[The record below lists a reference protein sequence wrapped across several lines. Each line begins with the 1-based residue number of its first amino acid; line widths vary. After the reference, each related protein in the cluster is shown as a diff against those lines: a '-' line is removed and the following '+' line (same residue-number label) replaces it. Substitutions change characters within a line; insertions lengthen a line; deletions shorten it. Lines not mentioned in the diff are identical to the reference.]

1 MLIELSSKTRL
12 ALLFYSR
19 SSRDSVRLLRPFFFP
34 FVAQTECVSLV
45 HLPPSVFKL
54 AFGYF
59 HHFCFF
65 VEVFLFFHQAQGSL
79 QLTTESFGTGLLKTF
94 LLNNSKIEFFSMLAS
109 ITLFQISVFLV
120 LGMTGVFL
128 LYCEMLLWGEPKL
141 FFPTC
146 SQSLCLGS
154 AEQVWPTLWAVV
166 AWHLIFR
173 AFAALPQLA
182 CVFLVWPQSPVGPS
196 RCCLTKEK
204 CLPGLRICAGNE
216 HSLCDYT
223 GLWSCCP
230 LAAVTVLEGQ
240 SSLD

>member
-1 MLIELSSKTRL
+1 MNSSGPPVSASHSEIPRTHTALSFENVGAGDGTPIFMLIELSSKTRL

-128 LYCEMLLWGEPKL
+128 LYCEML
-141 FFPTC
+141 
-146 SQSLCLGS
+146 
-154 AEQVWPTLWAVV
+154 
-166 AWHLIFR
+166 I
-173 AFAALPQLA
+173 
-182 CVFLVWPQSPVGPS
+182 
-196 RCCLTKEK
+196 
-204 CLPGLRICAGNE
+204 
-216 HSLCDYT
+216 
-223 GLWSCCP
+223 
-230 LAAVTVLEGQ
+230 
-240 SSLD
+240 